1 VPGVKIGIQTR
12 SLRQPLRQA
21 ISTAARLGAE
31 GVEIDARTELP
42 PSELSRTGLREFHKL
57 LDDLNLRVSAV
68 AFPTRRGYDVPDDLE
83 RRVAAT
89 QAAMRFAADLGAE
102 VVINRVGRVP
112 ESQDDPRFTRFVE
125 ALTAIGTLGDRV
137 GARLAA
143 QTMDQSPESLA
154 KLLAQLPEHAVG
166 VDFHPAGLIM
176 GGHSPSEAVEL
187 LGQYVLHVHASDAVR
202 DVVGRGAAEVE
213 LGRGTAD
220 LPELLGRLAEFNYR
234 GWVTIERRDAAD
246 PIAEIGNAVAYLRSL

>member
-21 ISTAARLGAE
+21 LATAAHLGAD
-31 GVEIDARTELP
+31 GVEIDVRTELP

-89 QAAMRFAADLGAE
+89 QAAMRFATELRSE
-102 VVINRVGRVP
+102 VVISRVGRVP
-112 ESQDDPRFTRFVE
+112 ENKDDPRFTPLVE
-125 ALTAIGTLGDRV
+125 ALTAIGTFGERV

-143 QTMDQSPESLA
+143 QTVDQSPESLA
-154 KLLAQLPEHAVG
+154 KLLAQLPEHTVG
-166 VDFHPAGLIM
+166 IDLHPAGLIN

-187 LGQYVLHVHASDAVR
+187 LGQHVLYVHASDAVR
-202 DVVGRGAAEVE
+202 EVAGRGAIEVE
-213 LGRGTAD
+213 LGRGSAD

-234 GWVTIERRDAAD
+234 GWVTIERRDAANA
-246 PIAEIGNAVAYLRSL
+246 IAEIGNAVAYLRSL